1 MRSYAMPDAP
11 DTPPRVAPRAVF
23 LVFGVLVVILMAV
36 GAFSFVRYARRA
48 APNPNLVAIAPFDIY
63 VAGRDLE
70 GWRVRLAEAL
80 TAELAAA
87 PLETVP
93 QARVRERWKSAPTP
107 EIAAVELARRT
118 SAGTA
123 LYGRVDSAGRDSVIV
138 RLVVA
143 EASSSRVMFGVIK
156 HWPIAAAGEA
166 GGPGGLARALAE
178 QVRAHHP
185 VTRRDSVR
193 DSI

>member
-48 APNPNLVAIAPFDIY
+48 APNPNLIAIAPFDIY

-156 HWPIAAAGEA
+156 HWPIAAAGET
-166 GGPGGLARALAE
+166 GGPEGLARALAE

>member
-11 DTPPRVAPRAVF
+11 DTPPRVAPRRVNA
-23 LVFGVLVVILMAV
+23 VFGVLVVALMAV
-36 GAFSFVRYARRA
+36 GAFSFVRYARRN
-48 APNPNLVAIAPFDIY
+48 APNPNLIAIAPFDIY
-63 VAGRDLE
+63 VTGQGLE

-80 TAELAAA
+80 TTELATP

-93 QARVRERWKSAPTP
+93 QARVRERWHSAPAP

-123 LYGRVDSAGRDSVIV
+123 IYGRVDSAGRDSVVV

-143 EASSSRVMFGVIK
+143 EAASSRVMFAVIK
-156 HWPIAAAGEA
+156 HWPIAVGEA
-166 GGPGGLARALAE
+166 GGPAGLARALAE

-185 VTRRDSVR
+185 VSRRDSLR